1 MIVKDEPKIIK
12 LNAVLI
18 AQNADESEMLFSVC
32 HKYKYFHEIK
42 RQFKRSIT

>member
-18 AQNADESEMLFSVC
+18 AQNADESEKLF
-32 HKYKYFHEIK
+32 
-42 RQFKRSIT
+42 QFVINTNIYMK